1 MGRKYAHTHC
11 GMLEGLDAFIIL
23 QLLKLP
29 ELLPDVLVYS
39 RNAIEPSEHSRYP
52 QGCAGTFDWEAL
64 IGRFEQRLHII
75 IGSHGPFYCSEKSV
89 TFLGNFLDL
98 TRTKTSDI
106 KVKFSIFL
114 FKRSSAMLKIIL

>member
-1 MGRKYAHTHC
+1 MGRKHAHTHYW

-23 QLLKLP
+23 QSLKLP

-39 RNAIEPSEHSRYP
+39 RNAIEPSEHSQYP

-75 IGSHGPFYCSEKSV
+75 IGSYGPFYFSEKSV

-98 TRTKTSDI
+98 TRTKTLGFFT
-106 KVKFSIFL
+106 KFV
-114 FKRSSAMLKIIL
+114 RY